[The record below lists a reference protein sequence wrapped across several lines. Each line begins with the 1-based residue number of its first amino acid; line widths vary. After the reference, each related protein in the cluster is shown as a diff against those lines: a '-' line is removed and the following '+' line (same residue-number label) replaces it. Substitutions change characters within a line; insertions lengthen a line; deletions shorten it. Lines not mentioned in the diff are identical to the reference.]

1 MQNSR
6 VRVVV
11 LYGGRSAE
19 HDVSRSTASHVVR
32 AIDPNRYDLT
42 LVGIDRE
49 GRWLAGSEAAAAF
62 ARGPE
67 VLPDQLPVRGDI
79 VEPMPLLAQ
88 AGAEQVVVLPLLHG
102 PFGEDGTVQGLLEL
116 ADVAYVGAGVLASA
130 LAMDK
135 AKAKEV
141 FAYNGLPQA
150 NWLAFRADEVPA
162 DLADVV
168 GSRLGFPCFT
178 KPANLGSS
186 VGVCKVGSAATLA
199 GAVEEALSYDE
210 WLVIEEAIVGR
221 EIELSVLGNT
231 TLRVS
236 VPGEVVPGADFY
248 DYEDKYLDGR
258 AKLLIPAP
266 LTAAVT
272 EEFQR
277 LACAAF
283 RAMRAEGM
291 ARVDFF
297 YEEEGPQR
305 RGPLLNEINT
315 IPGFTPISMYPKLW
329 AASGLSYAELIDELI
344 ALALQRHQRRSAW
357 RRTDR

>member
-6 VRVVV
+6 VRLVV

-19 HDVSRSTASHVVR
+19 HDVSRSTASHVIR
-32 AIDPNRYDLT
+32 AIDPNRYELT
-42 LVGIDRE
+42 LVGIDRA
-49 GRWLAGSEAAAAF
+49 GRWLRGDEAAAAL
-62 ARGPE
+62 ARGADF
-67 VLPDQLPVRGDI
+67 LPDQLPVRGDV
-79 VEPMPLLAQ
+79 VEPMPVLARS
-88 AGAEQVVVLPLLHG
+88 GAERVVVLPLLHG

-116 ADVAYVGAGVLASA
+116 ADVPYVGAGVLASA

-150 NWLAFRADEVPA
+150 DWLAFRADEIPA
-162 DLADVV
+162 DLADLV
-168 GSRLGFPCFT
+168 GTRLGFPCFT

-186 VGVCKVGSAATLA
+186 VGVCKVDSAAALA
-199 GAVEEALSYDE
+199 AAVQEALSYDE

-231 TLRVS
+231 NLRVS
-236 VPGEVVPGADFY
+236 VPGEVVPGAEFY

-266 LTAAVT
+266 LPAAVT
-272 EEFQR
+272 QEFQR
-277 LACAAF
+277 LACAAY

-291 ARVDFF
+291 SRVDFF
-297 YEEEGPQR
+297 YEEEGR
-305 RGPLLNEINT
+305 GRGPLLNEINT

-329 AASGLSYAELIDELI
+329 AASGLSYSELIDELI
-344 ALALQRHQRRSAW
+344 TLALQRHERRAG
-357 RRTDR
+357 RLRTDR